1 MIPRIW
7 FARLALSLSHTRL
20 DCTWIKIIPE
30 DNEIRFIGKHL
41 HMHLMMSSSVVTRA
55 ESHVLNQKVF

>member
-30 DNEIRFIGKHL
+30 DNE
-41 HMHLMMSSSVVTRA
+41 
-55 ESHVLNQKVF
+55 